1 MARGDAPQ
9 TVGEALESEWRWLAV
24 RCGLCRRRAR
34 IPLTG
39 RPRGEALA
47 TIGHRLKCRRCP
59 PHQSYDF
66 HLVREW
72 RTFSEKPI
80 LFDGMTTRKLGMN

>member
-1 MARGDAPQ
+1 MKRSDVPQTAGDA
-9 TVGEALESEWRWLAV
+9 LENEWRWLAV
-24 RCGLCRRRAR
+24 QCDLCRRRAR
-34 IPLTG
+34 VPLSD
-39 RPRGEALA
+39 RQRGEALA
-47 TIGHRLKCRRCP
+47 AIGRRLRCRHCP

-66 HLVREW
+66 HLVCEW